1 MLRFVARGL
10 ITRTSTTLWRIRL
23 NVITAIAMLALCG
36 VLVRCGSSKSSSGA
50 TQNPPN
56 IAGQWEFIAVSNDGS
71 ITGIEVALSEAQVL
85 QNGVEVPNGEI
96 SANSTQIAFVSLA
109 TVSQNLNVTG
119 FGGSCGATPTSANS
133 LGPGTVTGYGSPVS
147 FTLTENG
154 NVFNVTT
161 TLSGDGQSML
171 SGTYTPQSGNIN
183 TCSDPGGTIT
193 GAVVSTLAASFSGQ
207 MCPLA
212 SASSCSS
219 QTDSVTA
226 AVTTHSG
233 QINLSLAL
241 QGTDNTSFTLTGPI
255 TGNAFTARGTY
266 QGQTLIYYGYFELA
280 GTSSVPSIYLVSAA
294 DECFS
299 NSEEACTTA
308 TVLTLQQTP
317 D

>member
-1 MLRFVARGL
+1 MLCFVACGL
-10 ITRTSTTLWRIRL
+10 ITRTSATIWRIRP
-23 NVITAIAMLALCG
+23 NVITAIVILALCG
-36 VLVRCGSSKSSSGA
+36 VLVSCASSSKLSGV
-50 TQNPPN
+50 TQTSPN

-71 ITGIEVALSEAQVL
+71 ITGIEVALNEAQVL
-85 QNGVEVPNGEI
+85 QNGVEVPNGQI

-109 TVSQNLNVTG
+109 TVSQNLNITA

-147 FTLTENG
+147 FTFTENG

-193 GAVVSTLAASFSGQ
+193 GAIVSPLPATFTGQ

-212 SASSCSS
+212 SVSSCSS
-219 QTDSVTA
+219 QSDSVTA
-226 AVTTHSG
+226 TVTTHSG

-255 TGNAFTARGTY
+255 TGNAFRAQGTY
-266 QGQTLIYYGYFELA
+266 QGQTLVYYGYFESV
-280 GTSSVPSIYLVSAA
+280 GTSSVPSIYLVNAA
-294 DECFS
+294 DACFS

-308 TVLTLQQTP
+308 TVLALQQNP
-317 D
+317 E